1 MHIHLLVPVTEEE
14 TKKEKK
20 SIKELEKQM
29 PPCPICGKKAYLEH
43 DVVDGYDFGYSA
55 GCPSFKLNDGV
66 HGITESFDPKAPRS
80 YGYSAEQAFNN
91 WVNYCQQNAINSK
104 EKEKQ
109 R

>member
-55 GCPSFKLNDGV
+55 
-66 HGITESFDPKAPRS
+66 
-80 YGYSAEQAFNN
+80 EQAFNN